1 MKTIS
6 GKEFCKI
13 LERNGWVFYRVH
25 GSHHVFKK
33 QGMPMNIA
41 VPVHGNDDL
50 KIGLLK
56 AMMKQAGLT
65 EQDL

>member
-13 LERNGWVFYRVH
+13 LERNGWVLYRVH
-25 GSHHVFKK
+25 GSHRVYKK
-33 QGMPMNIA
+33 SSMPMNIA

-65 EQDL
+65 ERDL